1 LVSRVRCCGE
11 LVEGRTVATSSEVSI
26 DSDGSSEAEANE
38 GNEEDSVELHF
49 ERVVVDGVVVVC
61 FVCE

>member
-1 LVSRVRCCGE
+1 
-11 LVEGRTVATSSEVSI
+11 VEGRTVATSSEVSI
-26 DSDGSSEAEANE
+26 DSDGSSEAEADE